1 MTQIMVQKSWQL
13 LGLVAR
19 GPKKVARG
27 ARKASME
34 RENARGLLHSR
45 SPDGREFAPGVLAT
59 WCEALRARGG
69 AARGAAVAVVCLDS
83 LDP

>member
-1 MTQIMVQKSWQL
+1 
-13 LGLVAR
+13 
-19 GPKKVARG
+19 
-27 ARKASME
+27 ME

-69 AARGAAVAVVCLDS
+69 AARGAAVAVVCRTPEKIFQTVLCGCRAIAKRET
-83 LDP
+83 